1 MLKKVSL
8 RIEFHSVSTRKSMS
22 EERKSSANQ
31 YPISHAKPN
40 TKDENETSESIGCT
54 DTKNKLPN
62 LSPHEAPRETMIN

>member
-1 MLKKVSL
+1 
-8 RIEFHSVSTRKSMS
+8 MS